1 MAAYD
6 SKFLD
11 ELYNVFEPFEPLQPG
26 DPQYVDCREV
36 RGDGDI
42 LTDLGNKIRRSQHMT
57 CQLYAG
63 HRGAGKSTELLR
75 LKEYLEENKFL
86 VVYFA
91 ADEADID
98 AEDAEYADIL
108 LACTRH
114 LLEDLKDIA
123 KPDPLTEWL
132 RGRWQE
138 LKDLALTEV
147 TFESLSVESQI
158 SQFAKLTAN
167 LRAVPSLRRQIRDK
181 INPHTVTL
189 TAALNE
195 FIAEAKKNLP
205 KDCEK
210 LAVIVDNLDRMVP
223 VPQDSG
229 RTNHEEIFIDRSEQL
244 RALDCHLLYTV
255 PISLVYSSRSTDL
268 RQIYSDTQVLPMIMV
283 QNSDGTVNDA
293 GVEKLTEIITKRVE
307 RVAKTSLD
315 SETLTTEIFDSAE
328 VLQRLCLMS
337 GGHVR
342 NLLLLMQAA
351 INRMSQL
358 PISKRAV
365 QRAITEARETYRR
378 SVEHDEWEILAK
390 VHRSKR
396 IINEDQVRHL
406 LFNRCLLE
414 YRDFDEEGELQPWCD
429 AHPLI
434 KNLPEFKEAIA
445 GLEK

>member
-1 MAAYD
+1 MSAYD
-6 SKFLD
+6 SNSI
-11 ELYNVFEPFEPLQPG
+11 EQLYNVFEPFETLSPT

-42 LTDLGNKIRRSQHMT
+42 LTDLGNKIKLSQRMT

-75 LKEYLEENKFL
+75 LKEYLEQNKFF

-114 LLEDLKDIA
+114 LLEDLKDSA
-123 KPDPLTEWL
+123 KPDPLTKWL
-132 RGRWQE
+132 KGRWQE

-147 TFESLSVESQI
+147 TFESLSVEGQI

-189 TAALNE
+189 TQALNE

-293 GVEKLTEIITKRVE
+293 GVEKLTEIITKRV
-307 RVAKTSLD
+307 AKTSLD
-315 SETLTTEIFDSAE
+315 SETLTTEIFESAE

-358 PISKRAV
+358 PISKWAV
-365 QRAITEARETYRR
+365 QRAITEARDTYRR
-378 SVEHDEWEILAK
+378 SVERDEWEILAK

-396 IINEDQVRHL
+396 IINEDQVRNL

-414 YRDFDEEGELQPWCD
+414 YRDFDEEGDLQPWCD
-429 AHPLI
+429 VHPLI
-434 KNLPEFKEAIA
+434 KNLPEFKEALA
-445 GLEK
+445 ALEK